1 LRLLKSVATQTGLAL
16 ANAQLTSAIAVEVG
30 RREKMNREIEIA
42 REVQERL
49 FPQKLPP
56 VAGVDYCGRC
66 RTALG
71 VGGDYYDFLALP
83 GGMLGV
89 ALGDISGKGIPAALM
104 MASLQASLR
113 AEAMRAGNEIAALM
127 SRVNQALYEASSADR
142 YATFFYAQ
150 FEPASRRL
158 TYVNGGHCAPL
169 LFRAADGADRSASS
183 AVVERLGS
191 TKIERLDEGGPVIG
205 LIPDCAYQQA
215 ELTLASG
222 DRLVIFTDGVSEA
235 MNPALEEW
243 GEDRLIATVRAA
255 QGCDAS
261 ETITHIMQ
269 AADQFAAGAPQ
280 HDDMTLIVL
289 RFL

>member
-1 LRLLKSVATQTGLAL
+1 LPEWIIADVVARRWA
-16 ANAQLTSAIAVEVG
+16 SAAI
-30 RREKMNREIEIA
+30 ITI
-42 REVQERL
+42 
-49 FPQKLPP
+49 FW
-56 VAGVDYCGRC
+56 RC
-66 RTALG
+66 Q
-71 VGGDYYDFLALP
+71 

-113 AEAMRAGNEIAALM
+113 AELM

-150 FEPASRRL
+150 FDPTSRRL
-158 TYVNGGHCAPL
+158 AYLNGGHCAPL
-169 LFRAADGADRSASS
+169 LFRADTSAAAAATAGI

-191 TKIERLDEGGPVIG
+191 KKIERLDEGGPVIG
-205 LIPDCAYQQA
+205 LIPECAYLQT
-215 ELTLASG
+215 ELTLAAG
-222 DRLVIFTDGVSEA
+222 DLLVIFTDGISEA

-243 GEDRLIATVRAA
+243 GEERLIATVRAA

-261 ETITHIMQ
+261 EIIARIMH

-289 RFL
+289 RF

>member
-1 LRLLKSVATQTGLAL
+1 
-16 ANAQLTSAIAVEVG
+16 
-30 RREKMNREIEIA
+30 MNREIEIA

-49 FPQKLPP
+49 FPQRLPP
-56 VAGVDYCGRC
+56 AAGVDYCGRC

-83 GGMLGV
+83 GGTLGV

-127 SRVNQALYEASSADR
+127 SRVNQALYEASSPDR

-150 FEPASRRL
+150 FDPASRRL

-169 LFRAADGADRSASS
+169 LFRAAARGGTSG
-183 AVVERLGS
+183 VERLDGK
-191 TKIERLDEGGPVIG
+191 KIERLDQGGPVIG
-205 LIPDCAYQQA
+205 LIPDCAYQQT
-215 ELTLASG
+215 ELTLAPG

-243 GEDRLIATVRAA
+243 GEERLIATVRAA
-255 QGCDAS
+255 QGCDACQ
-261 ETITHIMQ
+261 TITHIMQ

-289 RFL
+289 RYL